1 MNKFLAFL
9 LSFFILNSSFAEE
22 LLCPCCYNNYFKD
35 YQDGKSFATD
45 GLDVYVVDDFT
56 DNVFVYYNHF
66 FEGDKEDLFL
76 PKEQYNIDAFSRKE
90 DPSNELHFSSHKN
103 PWYWHFYKKNKKD
116 KLNDNLIEN
125 LAKKMSTKGGNNFD
139 WDKGVDKFRIFERF
153 RSKVRHNKNVILVKL
168 ESENDPLFKETIF
181 TFRKFVNMSYVP
193 VPIIFTGKFDYSN
206 FENDLESYNNAFTT
220 EYCQNENNI
229 VIHRGI
235 VDKTQAIDPQKC
247 LYIKQDTSFVDRVKK
262 ELEKACY
269 YHNFKDDNYN
279 GETLNIAVIG
289 LPRSGKSLFTNTI
302 LNKLSAKVA
311 NDMISVTQGKTSFS
325 HSNVKNIPIR
335 IIDTPGFEGGNNSVP
350 SFINWLL
357 CNDKGNSDKKRID
370 NIHVI
375 VYFINAKNFPNP
387 KDFGNAW
394 IDSAGI
400 SRINEFYL
408 EEEIDLFK
416 IFKDNKVPV
425 VFVIAQSHSFENGYK
440 YLKKWFGDLALINE
454 LSNYKSNED
463 DWEAENQWICPEWT
477 RGCLIQLKNDPIE
490 GSLDYTGKY
499 GFVKLMN
506 IIENLFDSNVEY
518 RNRLPDVFQNQ
529 QNLKII
535 LGGLKIQL
543 ITQQGFIDDA
553 SKAPVWDKGEDLI
566 VREVDEKI
574 PACLSLLHSAYIEN
588 PFAENLIMAR
598 ALKKAINA
606 FTKGVESFFV
616 LGKNISFQ
624 FE

>member
-45 GLDVYVVDDFT
+45 GLDVYVVDDFI
-56 DNVFVYYNHF
+56 DKIFGYYKPF
-66 FEGDKEDLFL
+66 FEGDKEELFL

-125 LAKKMSTKGGNNFD
+125 LAKKMSTKGGYNFD

-311 NDMISVTQGKTSFS
+311 NDMISVTQGKTSFF

-335 IIDTPGFEGGNNSVP
+335 IIDTPGFEGTDNSV
-350 SFINWLL
+350 STFINWLL

-387 KDFGNAW
+387 KDFGNTW
-394 IDSAGI
+394 TDSAG
-400 SRINEFYL
+400 
-408 EEEIDLFK
+408 
-416 IFKDNKVPV
+416 
-425 VFVIAQSHSFENGYK
+425 
-440 YLKKWFGDLALINE
+440 
-454 LSNYKSNED
+454 
-463 DWEAENQWICPEWT
+463 
-477 RGCLIQLKNDPIE
+477 
-490 GSLDYTGKY
+490 
-499 GFVKLMN
+499 
-506 IIENLFDSNVEY
+506 
-518 RNRLPDVFQNQ
+518 
-529 QNLKII
+529 
-535 LGGLKIQL
+535 
-543 ITQQGFIDDA
+543 
-553 SKAPVWDKGEDLI
+553 
-566 VREVDEKI
+566 
-574 PACLSLLHSAYIEN
+574 
-588 PFAENLIMAR
+588 
-598 ALKKAINA
+598 
-606 FTKGVESFFV
+606 
-616 LGKNISFQ
+616 
-624 FE
+624 

>member
-1 MNKFLAFL
+1 M
-9 LSFFILNSSFAEE
+9 
-22 LLCPCCYNNYFKD
+22 
-35 YQDGKSFATD
+35 
-45 GLDVYVVDDFT
+45 YVVDDFIDKIF
-56 DNVFVYYNHF
+56 DNYYKPF
-66 FEGDKEDLFL
+66 FDEDEEGLFL
-76 PKEQYNIDAFSRKE
+76 PKERYNIDAFSREE
-90 DPSNELHFSSHKN
+90 DPSNELHFSSHKI
-103 PWYWHFYKKNKKD
+103 PWYWHIYKKNKKGE
-116 KLNDNLIEN
+116 LNDNFIEN

-153 RSKVRHNKNVILVKL
+153 RSKIRHNKNVILVKL
-168 ESENDPLFKETIF
+168 QGKRDSLFKKTIF

-193 VPIIFTGKFDYSN
+193 VPIIFTGDFDYNN
-206 FENDLESYNNAFTT
+206 FENDLEDYNNAFTT
-220 EYCQNENNI
+220 GYGQNENNI

-235 VDKTQAIDPQKC
+235 VDKTQKIDSQKC
-247 LYIKQDTSFVDRVKK
+247 LYIKQDESFADRVKK

-311 NDMISVTQGKTSFS
+311 NDMISVTQGKTSFF
-325 HSNVKNIPIR
+325 HSNVKNLPIR
-335 IIDTPGFEGGNNSVP
+335 IIDTPGFEGRNNSVP

-357 CNDKGNSDKKRID
+357 CNDKGSSDKKRID

-387 KDFGNAW
+387 KDFGNPW

-400 SRINEFYL
+400 SRGNEFYL
-408 EEEIDLFK
+408 EKEIDLFK

-454 LSNYKSNED
+454 LSFYQSNEEN
-463 DWEAENQWICPEWT
+463 WEAEDQWICPNWT

-506 IIENLFDSNVEY
+506 IIGNLFDSNVKY
-518 RNRLPDVFQNQ
+518 RNRLPDLFQHS

-535 LGGLKIQL
+535 LDGLKNQL
-543 ITQQGFIDDA
+543 ITQQGFIDDTRN
-553 SKAPVWDKGEDLI
+553 APVYVKCEDLI
-566 VREVDEKI
+566 VKEVDKKI
-574 PACLSLLHSAYIEN
+574 PACLSLLHSAYIES
-588 PFAENLIMAR
+588 PDYAKVIMNH

-606 FTKGVESFFV
+606 FAKGEKSFSF
-616 LGKNISFQ
+616 LGQNINFQ